1 MLQVTLKAN
10 ISRLENVIVVLTSTD
25 PETIMNII
33 KSEDYKPILKVSVMV
48 HPMLIKV
55 KLLDYRRDLSKG
67 TIDILNSE
75 IKHI

>member
-48 HPMLIKV
+48 

-75 IKHI
+75 VKHI

>member
-1 MLQVTLKAN
+1 MLQVTLKVN

-48 HPMLIKV
+48 HLC
-55 KLLDYRRDLSKG
+55 LLR
-67 TIDILNSE
+67 LNC
-75 IKHI
+75 